1 MRLPTPEEE
10 KRFFWMEEQN
20 DKWCVPNS
28 DTGGTDFKEG
38 TPKDVLESYA
48 LWEAW
53 RYPNGRK
60 R

>member
-1 MRLPTPEEE
+1 MRLPTPEEK
-10 KRFFWMEEQN
+10 KRLFWIMYDN
-20 DKWCVPNS
+20 AKWHTVNR
-28 DTGGTDFKEG
+28 DTDLIEFKEG
-38 TPKDVLESYA
+38 TPKEVLESYA